1 MDKKNI
7 IFAAIG
13 FITGVGAGVGG
24 TIAVQKIKGRKKS
37 SERTQP
43 LLTKDL
49 PKKEKEEPKEEEAGP
64 KIIDHVELTDAKKEA
79 EKIIEEEGYGAEY
92 EHPEDD
98 DPEHELYLEQ
108 LKMKKAREDYV
119 NAHKGKIELM
129 REEEWDTD
137 FPEEDYSHAELW
149 YFPDEDVLTDEDG
162 NILEPIEEYAG
173 ELFDKLHF
181 RTNDWERI
189 YVRNHPREEDYY
201 IHKETRMSREDFF
214 Y

>member
-7 IFAAIG
+7 IFAVVG
-13 FITGVGAGVGG
+13 FVTGTAAGIGG
-24 TIAVQKIKGRKKS
+24 TIAVQKLKARKNP
-37 SERTQP
+37 SERKHP
-43 LLTKDL
+43 LLTRDL
-49 PKKEKEEPKEEEAGP
+49 PKEEKEEAKEEEVGP
-64 KIIDHVELTDAKKEA
+64 KIVDHVDLTEKKEA
-79 EKIIEEEGYGAEY
+79 EAIIEEEGYGAEY

-98 DPEHELYLEQ
+98 DPEHEAYMEQ
-108 LKMKKAREDYV
+108 LRSRKAREDYV

-129 REEEWDTD
+129 TEDEWDTD

-162 NILEPIEEYAG
+162 NIVEPIEEYVG
-173 ELFDKLHF
+173 ELFDKLRF
-181 RTNDWERI
+181 KTNDWERM